1 MTMPP
6 KSIPAVKVPATTPL
20 QQPRRFQ
27 TSFRGGRIL
36 PGAAATGYP
45 AAAQPLLWQTP
56 SETSSLRV
64 FFRVPFGR
72 LSQALSSLSTHVDS
86 FIPTGRDTVHQPS
99 SGSAFRG
106 RFNRFVLNSA
116 AVIALHRYQQKI
128 YRVTVFG
135 TCRTVTPE
143 DVPA

>member
-20 QQPRRFQ
+20 QQPRRSQ

-36 PGAAATGYP
+36 PGAAATGNP
-45 AAAQPLLWQTP
+45 AAAQPSLWQTP
-56 SETSSLRV
+56 SETSPLRV
-64 FFRVPFGR
+64 FFRVPSDR
-72 LSQALSSLSTHVDS
+72 HSRALSSLPTHLDS
-86 FIPTGRDTVHQPS
+86 FIPTGRDAVHQPS
-99 SGSAFRG
+99 SGFAFRD
-106 RFNRFVLNSA
+106 RFNRFALNSA

-128 YRVTVFG
+128 YRVAVFG
-135 TCRTVTPE
+135 TCRTATPE